1 MEGTTVV
8 PTGTTGYYGYYGTTN
23 GYYVV
28 PVGTMVVP
36 QTGYYRVLKAYTAEG
51 MSRVRVRVRLGV
63 CTPPARL
70 TSVL

>member
-1 MEGTTVV
+1 M
-8 PTGTTGYYGYYGTTN
+8 
-23 GYYVV
+23 VV

-36 QTGYYRVLKAYTAEG
+36 QTGYYRVLQAYTAEG